1 MKLFEIHF
9 QGDEPAVKRNEQ
21 RLAALRELSDSVVP
35 LKLRRMQLSKPTTVI
50 SLCDWIDEEVRC
62 QQLSFTGSHLM
73 LEIVNLGITL
83 SFSIC
88 FRVPYDVVRS

>member
-1 MKLFEIHF
+1 M
-9 QGDEPAVKRNEQ
+9 KRNEQ

-50 SLCDWIDEEVRC
+50 SLCDWIDEEVQC

>member
-1 MKLFEIHF
+1 M
-9 QGDEPAVKRNEQ
+9 KRNEQ

-73 LEIVNLGITL
+73 LEIEKERVIPKFT
-83 SFSIC
+83 IC